1 MKCSKIII
9 LLITIIFHSCEDNKY
24 SAHTPSYIEI
34 NHFKYDGNTNTNKPH
49 PLQYQSTNITDGWIS
64 MNGEVIGVFEM
75 PCQVPILSEGLHS
88 FDIYPGIKVNG
99 IAGNRAKYPFYNK
112 FEIDVELIKDQVIP
126 IYPTTSYHKNVTK
139 IFETQGTFEQPGT
152 MFERVNDNDT
162 VPIRQNYEVFQGQY
176 STAIYLDSVKN
187 KFEIRNIDELELPL
201 NSFMELDFK
210 SNISFNIGLII
221 INSGNIPIKEELIQL
236 YPTESWKKIY
246 LDLYPLINLGNN
258 NSKYKIYI
266 DGQYNDLVIKNA
278 IYIDNLKLVHNNYD

>member
-24 SAHTPSYIEI
+24 SANTPSYIEI
-34 NHFKYDGNTNTNKPH
+34 NHFEYDGNANTNKPH
-49 PLQYQSTNITDGWIS
+49 PPQYQSINITDSWIS

-112 FEIDVELIKDQVIP
+112 FEIDVELIKDQVIS
-126 IYPTTSYHKNVTK
+126 ISPTTSYHKNVTK
-139 IFETQGTFEQPGT
+139 IFEAQGTFEQPGT

-176 STAIYLDSVKN
+176 SAAIYLDSVKN